1 MEQPSDTT
9 SPTIHVPVLNK
20 PVLSDRPEMEFF
32 KSIFEASA
40 SEEEEEEEEE
50 EKNKIIINEKRPM
63 VCPDSSGV
71 RFKPSVRSKTEKKIS
86 PVDKVVENSSNV
98 LPPWALAALNRVSS
112 KKKKSTLPSS
122 H

>member
-1 MEQPSDTT
+1 MEQPSIDTT

-40 SEEEEEEEEE
+40 SSEEEEEEEEE

-63 VCPDSSGV
+63 GVLIPVGFVSSHLFDSKQQ
-71 RFKPSVRSKTEKKIS
+71 RKKIS
-86 PVDKVVENSSNV
+86 PPVTRLMRAVMYYHHG
-98 LPPWALAALNRVSS
+98 LWL
-112 KKKKSTLPSS
+112 